1 MLYSIAMSYHVYVR
15 ELKDDISYDV
25 ISTYREP
32 GAPKGSKP
40 KHHRLATFRH
50 SSLIKEHADPK
61 AWVEEYARS
70 VSAEAGS
77 MRKEAYT
84 IDYRLRNKEEVA
96 GEDGENGIATTDRRK
111 CIGYFPYLAIWYE
124 LGLDRLF
131 EKLSSSSKRKFDHD
145 TIMQE
150 LSYARCLFP
159 SSKLAFHTKMHPLF
173 LTPPKYEYE
182 LWDVYRCLDDLLGW
196 RDDVIRHLDDAI
208 CRRYNRSHLLI
219 YYDVTNYYFEI
230 DGEDGLRARGV
241 SKEHRPEPI
250 VQMGLAMDEMGIP
263 IAYELFRGNTSD
275 RSTLEPMMD
284 SPVLDLSKATRI
296 WVADKGMMSADNI
309 ARIRLEHNG
318 YVISQSVRGSD
329 DETKEWV
336 LEDSNWQDVRT
347 SKLDSGEMVCDW
359 KIKERTVVRRVE
371 VSERDPNTL
380 ARLDGKHVSHYNER
394 QICIYS
400 RKYAIKAEQDRQLA
414 IGKALKATGSESKDA
429 KVATYGKNKYLK
441 KTAKKVEDG
450 SVQDAD
456 LDFFSIEFD
465 YDKLAEERLYDGYY
479 IISTNVIG
487 LKESRENLKRGKQPY
502 GRCRSMYT
510 KDGFL
515 KLNRIVSARDIV
527 DIYGSLWRIEET
539 FKITKTGMLDLRP
552 VFHSQEK
559 RIRAHFLLCF
569 ISLVLERVLE
579 HRIGNSLSARRIA
592 SSLSSITGVRLPN
605 SNTFLFSYYDE
616 VLDKLGKEFGIDYA
630 WTFRRTS
637 ALYKVIADMKKEK

>member
-1 MLYSIAMSYHVYVR
+1 MSYHVYVR
-15 ELKDDISYDV
+15 KLKNDISYDV

-32 GAPKGSKP
+32 GAPRGAKP

-50 SSLIKEHADPK
+50 SELIKEHEDPK

-77 MRKEAYT
+77 MKREAYT
-84 IDYRLRNKEEVA
+84 IDYRLRNKEEVVDGN
-96 GEDGENGIATTDRRK
+96 GERSIAATDRRK
-111 CIGYFPYLAIWYE
+111 CIGYFPYLAIWHE
-124 LGLDRLF
+124 LGMDRLF
-131 EKLSSSSKRKFDHD
+131 EKLSSDS
-145 TIMQE
+145 
-150 LSYARCLFP
+150 
-159 SSKLAFHTKMHPLF
+159 
-173 LTPPKYEYE
+173 
-182 LWDVYRCLDDLLGW
+182 
-196 RDDVIRHLDDAI
+196 
-208 CRRYNRSHLLI
+208 RRRF

-230 DGEDGLRARGV
+230 DREDELRARGV

-250 VQMGLAMDEMGIP
+250 IQMGLAMDEMGIP
-263 IAYELFRGNTSD
+263 ITYELFRGNTSD

-284 SPVLDLSKATRI
+284 SPVLDLSGATRI

-329 DETKEWV
+329 EKTKEWV
-336 LEDSNWQDVRT
+336 LEDKGWEDVRT
-347 SKLDSGEMVCDW
+347 CTLESGEKVCEW
-359 KIKERTVVRRVE
+359 RIKERTVRRRVE
-371 VSERDPNTL
+371 VSGRDPGTL
-380 ARLDGKHVSHYNER
+380 ERLGDKHVSYYNER

-414 IGKALKATGSESKDA
+414 IEKALKATGCESKDA
-429 KVATYGKNKYLK
+429 KITTYGRNKYLK
-441 KTAKKVEDG
+441 KAAKKVEDG
-450 SVQDAD
+450 SVQDAE
-456 LDFFSIEFD
+456 LDFFSVEFD

-487 LKESRENLKRGKQPY
+487 LRDSKENQKKEKRPFN
-502 GRCRSMYT
+502 RCRTMYT

-515 KLNRIVSARDIV
+515 KLNRIVSAKDIV
-527 DIYGSLWRIEET
+527 DIYASLWRIEET
-539 FKITKTGMLDLRP
+539 FRITKTGMLDLRP

-559 RIRAHFLLCF
+559 RIRAHFLMCF

-592 SSLSSITGVRLPN
+592 SSLSSITGVLLPN
-605 SNTFLFSYYDE
+605 SNTFMFSYYDE
-616 VLDKLGKEFGIDYA
+616 VLDMLGKEFGIDYA

-637 ALYKVIADMKKEK
+637 DLYKVIADMKKEK

>member
-1 MLYSIAMSYHVYVR
+1 MSYHVYVR
-15 ELKDDISYDV
+15 KLKNDISYDV

-32 GAPKGSKP
+32 GAPRGAKP

-50 SSLIKEHADPK
+50 SELIKEHEDPK

-77 MRKEAYT
+77 MKREAYT
-84 IDYRLRNKEEVA
+84 IDYRLRNREEVA
-96 GEDGENGIATTDRRK
+96 DENGGKRIVTTDRRK
-111 CIGYFPYLAIWYE
+111 CIGYFPYLAIWHE
-124 LGLDRLF
+124 LGMGRLF
-131 EKLSSSSKRKFDHD
+131 EKLSSDSRRRFDHD
-145 TIMQE
+145 TVMQE

-173 LTPPKYEYE
+173 LTPPRYEYG

-196 RDDVIRHLDDAI
+196 REAVIRHLDDAV
-208 CRRYNRSHLLI
+208 CRKYNRSHLLI

-230 DGEDGLRARGV
+230 DREDELRARGV

-250 VQMGLAMDEMGIP
+250 IQMGLAMDEMGIP
-263 IAYELFRGNTSD
+263 ITYELFRGNTSD

-284 SPVLDLSKATRI
+284 SPVLDLSGATRI

-329 DETKEWV
+329 EKTKEWV
-336 LEDSNWQDVRT
+336 LEDKGWEDVRT
-347 SKLDSGEMVCDW
+347 CTLESGEKVCEW
-359 KIKERTVVRRVE
+359 RIKERTVRRRVE
-371 VSERDPNTL
+371 VSGRDPGTL
-380 ARLDGKHVSHYNER
+380 ERLGDKHVSYYNER

-414 IGKALKATGSESKDA
+414 IEKALKATGCESKDA
-429 KVATYGKNKYLK
+429 KITTYGRNKYLK
-441 KTAKKVEDG
+441 KAAKKVEDG
-450 SVQDAD
+450 SVQDAE
-456 LDFFSIEFD
+456 LDFFSVEFD

-487 LKESRENLKRGKQPY
+487 LRDSKENQKKEKRPFN
-502 GRCRSMYT
+502 RCRTMYT

-515 KLNRIVSARDIV
+515 KLNRIVSAKDIV
-527 DIYGSLWRIEET
+527 DIYASLWRIEET
-539 FKITKTGMLDLRP
+539 FRITKTGMLDLRP

-559 RIRAHFLLCF
+559 RIRAHFLMCF

-592 SSLSSITGVRLPN
+592 SSLSSITGVLLPN
-605 SNTFLFSYYDE
+605 SNTFMFSYYDE
-616 VLDKLGKEFGIDYA
+616 VLDMLGKEFGIDYA

-637 ALYKVIADMKKEK
+637 DLYKVIADMTDMKKEK